1 MTKILFE
8 IVSRV
13 MNIPIEK
20 ISDSSGPDSIP
31 DWDSFNMFVLL
42 DEIEKEFD
50 VKFSLEETLEI
61 KNVGDFR
68 KQLEKHGVN
77 LNEWNFYR
85 GVQYQLKLHHIGIVV
100 ENIQKS
106 LGELT
111 KYLDFESTTMPSLVG
126 SQKVNICFLKTNNVF
141 LELIEP
147 AEENSP
153 ISNFIKKGGGFHH
166 LCFEVDDIHLELE
179 KMKKNGARIVVDV
192 VKGFEERLT
201 AFVMLDMKNTNC
213 NLIELAEK
221 K

>member
-1 MTKILFE
+1 M
-8 IVSRV
+8 
-13 MNIPIEK
+13 
-20 ISDSSGPDSIP
+20 
-31 DWDSFNMFVLL
+31 
-42 DEIEKEFD
+42 
-50 VKFSLEETLEI
+50 
-61 KNVGDFR
+61 
-68 KQLEKHGVN
+68 
-77 LNEWNFYR
+77 
-85 GVQYQLKLHHIGIVV
+85 KLHHIGIVV

-106 LGELT
+106 LGDLT
-111 KYLDFESTTMPSLVG
+111 KYLDFESTTVPSLVG

-166 LCFEVDDIHLELE
+166 LCFEIDDIHLELE
-179 KMKKNGARIVVDV
+179 KMKKNGAHIVVDV

-213 NLIELAEK
+213 DLIELAEK

>member
-1 MTKILFE
+1 M
-8 IVSRV
+8 
-13 MNIPIEK
+13 
-20 ISDSSGPDSIP
+20 
-31 DWDSFNMFVLL
+31 
-42 DEIEKEFD
+42 
-50 VKFSLEETLEI
+50 
-61 KNVGDFR
+61 
-68 KQLEKHGVN
+68 
-77 LNEWNFYR
+77 
-85 GVQYQLKLHHIGIVV
+85 KLHHIGIVV

-111 KYLDFESTTMPSLVG
+111 KYLDFESTTIPSLVG

-166 LCFEVDDIHLELE
+166 LCFEVDDIHIELE

>member
-1 MTKILFE
+1 M
-8 IVSRV
+8 
-13 MNIPIEK
+13 
-20 ISDSSGPDSIP
+20 
-31 DWDSFNMFVLL
+31 
-42 DEIEKEFD
+42 
-50 VKFSLEETLEI
+50 
-61 KNVGDFR
+61 
-68 KQLEKHGVN
+68 
-77 LNEWNFYR
+77 
-85 GVQYQLKLHHIGIVV
+85 KLHHIGIVV

-111 KYLDFESTTMPSLVG
+111 KYLDFESTSVPSLVG

-179 KMKKNGARIVVDV
+179 KMKKNGVHIVVDV

>member
-1 MTKILFE
+1 
-8 IVSRV
+8 
-13 MNIPIEK
+13 
-20 ISDSSGPDSIP
+20 
-31 DWDSFNMFVLL
+31 
-42 DEIEKEFD
+42 
-50 VKFSLEETLEI
+50 
-61 KNVGDFR
+61 
-68 KQLEKHGVN
+68 
-77 LNEWNFYR
+77 
-85 GVQYQLKLHHIGIVV
+85 LKLHHIGIVV

-111 KYLDFESTTMPSLVG
+111 KYLDFESITMPSLVG

-141 LELIEP
+141 LELIET

>member
-1 MTKILFE
+1 M
-8 IVSRV
+8 
-13 MNIPIEK
+13 
-20 ISDSSGPDSIP
+20 
-31 DWDSFNMFVLL
+31 
-42 DEIEKEFD
+42 
-50 VKFSLEETLEI
+50 
-61 KNVGDFR
+61 
-68 KQLEKHGVN
+68 
-77 LNEWNFYR
+77 
-85 GVQYQLKLHHIGIVV
+85 KLHHIGIVV

-179 KMKKNGARIVVDV
+179 KMKKNGVHIVVDV

>member
-1 MTKILFE
+1 
-8 IVSRV
+8 
-13 MNIPIEK
+13 
-20 ISDSSGPDSIP
+20 
-31 DWDSFNMFVLL
+31 
-42 DEIEKEFD
+42 
-50 VKFSLEETLEI
+50 
-61 KNVGDFR
+61 
-68 KQLEKHGVN
+68 
-77 LNEWNFYR
+77 
-85 GVQYQLKLHHIGIVV
+85 LKLHHIGIVV

-111 KYLDFESTTMPSLVG
+111 KYLDFESTTVPSLVG

-179 KMKKNGARIVVDV
+179 KMKKNGAHVVVDV

>member
-1 MTKILFE
+1 M
-8 IVSRV
+8 
-13 MNIPIEK
+13 
-20 ISDSSGPDSIP
+20 
-31 DWDSFNMFVLL
+31 
-42 DEIEKEFD
+42 
-50 VKFSLEETLEI
+50 
-61 KNVGDFR
+61 
-68 KQLEKHGVN
+68 
-77 LNEWNFYR
+77 
-85 GVQYQLKLHHIGIVV
+85 KLHHIGIVV

-153 ISNFIKKGGGFHH
+153 ISDFIKKGGGFHH

>member
-1 MTKILFE
+1 M
-8 IVSRV
+8 
-13 MNIPIEK
+13 
-20 ISDSSGPDSIP
+20 
-31 DWDSFNMFVLL
+31 
-42 DEIEKEFD
+42 
-50 VKFSLEETLEI
+50 
-61 KNVGDFR
+61 
-68 KQLEKHGVN
+68 
-77 LNEWNFYR
+77 
-85 GVQYQLKLHHIGIVV
+85 KLHHIGIVV

-111 KYLDFESTTMPSLVG
+111 KYLDFESTTVPSLVG

>member
-1 MTKILFE
+1 M
-8 IVSRV
+8 
-13 MNIPIEK
+13 M
-20 ISDSSGPDSIP
+20 
-31 DWDSFNMFVLL
+31 
-42 DEIEKEFD
+42 
-50 VKFSLEETLEI
+50 
-61 KNVGDFR
+61 
-68 KQLEKHGVN
+68 
-77 LNEWNFYR
+77 
-85 GVQYQLKLHHIGIVV
+85 KLHHVGIVV
-100 ENIQKS
+100 KNIQES
-106 LGELT
+106 LGEIT
-111 KYLDFESTTMPSLVG
+111 KYLTFESTTVPSLVG

-153 ISNFIKKGGGFHH
+153 VSDFIKKGGGFHH

-179 KMKKNGARIVVDV
+179 KMKKNGAHIVVDV

>member
-1 MTKILFE
+1 M
-8 IVSRV
+8 
-13 MNIPIEK
+13 
-20 ISDSSGPDSIP
+20 
-31 DWDSFNMFVLL
+31 
-42 DEIEKEFD
+42 
-50 VKFSLEETLEI
+50 
-61 KNVGDFR
+61 
-68 KQLEKHGVN
+68 
-77 LNEWNFYR
+77 
-85 GVQYQLKLHHIGIVV
+85 KLHHIGIVV

-106 LGELT
+106 LGDLT

-179 KMKKNGARIVVDV
+179 KMKKNGAHVVVDV

>member
-1 MTKILFE
+1 
-8 IVSRV
+8 
-13 MNIPIEK
+13 
-20 ISDSSGPDSIP
+20 
-31 DWDSFNMFVLL
+31 
-42 DEIEKEFD
+42 
-50 VKFSLEETLEI
+50 
-61 KNVGDFR
+61 
-68 KQLEKHGVN
+68 
-77 LNEWNFYR
+77 
-85 GVQYQLKLHHIGIVV
+85 LKLHHIGIVV

-166 LCFEVDDIHLELE
+166 LCFEVDDIHLELQ

>member
-1 MTKILFE
+1 M
-8 IVSRV
+8 
-13 MNIPIEK
+13 
-20 ISDSSGPDSIP
+20 
-31 DWDSFNMFVLL
+31 
-42 DEIEKEFD
+42 
-50 VKFSLEETLEI
+50 
-61 KNVGDFR
+61 
-68 KQLEKHGVN
+68 
-77 LNEWNFYR
+77 
-85 GVQYQLKLHHIGIVV
+85 KLHHIGIVV

-179 KMKKNGARIVVDV
+179 KMKKNGAHVVVDV

>member
-1 MTKILFE
+1 M
-8 IVSRV
+8 
-13 MNIPIEK
+13 
-20 ISDSSGPDSIP
+20 
-31 DWDSFNMFVLL
+31 
-42 DEIEKEFD
+42 
-50 VKFSLEETLEI
+50 
-61 KNVGDFR
+61 
-68 KQLEKHGVN
+68 
-77 LNEWNFYR
+77 
-85 GVQYQLKLHHIGIVV
+85 KLHHIGIVV

-111 KYLDFESTTMPSLVG
+111 KYLDFESITMPSLVG

-179 KMKKNGARIVVDV
+179 KMKKNGAHIVVDV

>member
-1 MTKILFE
+1 
-8 IVSRV
+8 
-13 MNIPIEK
+13 
-20 ISDSSGPDSIP
+20 
-31 DWDSFNMFVLL
+31 
-42 DEIEKEFD
+42 
-50 VKFSLEETLEI
+50 
-61 KNVGDFR
+61 
-68 KQLEKHGVN
+68 
-77 LNEWNFYR
+77 
-85 GVQYQLKLHHIGIVV
+85 LKLHHIGIVV

-111 KYLDFESTTMPSLVG
+111 KYLDFESTTVPSLVG

-179 KMKKNGARIVVDV
+179 KMKKNGAHIVVDA

>member
-1 MTKILFE
+1 M
-8 IVSRV
+8 
-13 MNIPIEK
+13 
-20 ISDSSGPDSIP
+20 
-31 DWDSFNMFVLL
+31 
-42 DEIEKEFD
+42 
-50 VKFSLEETLEI
+50 
-61 KNVGDFR
+61 
-68 KQLEKHGVN
+68 
-77 LNEWNFYR
+77 
-85 GVQYQLKLHHIGIVV
+85 KLHHIGIVV

-179 KMKKNGARIVVDV
+179 KMKKKGARIVVDV